1 MLQARYPV
9 ALLPAGEAEIL
20 RRSCSGKF
28 SKTLRVE
35 VPTSICSASA
45 SFQTLSAKMPEI
57 IPRSIPPLGS
67 LKAVLFDVDGT
78 LCDSDPLH
86 YAAFRDMLQEIGYNG
101 GVPITEEFFVKYIS
115 GRFNPDI
122 GRFLFPEWEVAA
134 QTKFTEDKEAYFRR
148 MAANQLEAHKGLH
161 KFCEWLKKKNIRRAA
176 VTNAPRLNAEQM
188 IAGIGLGDFFEHLVI
203 GSECTRAKPFPDPY
217 LTGLTALGLPADQAF
232 VFEDSPAGI
241 KAAVAAELAV
251 VGILAGNPRAS
262 LLEAGASFVIESF
275 DDPALWKAL
284 GEEDSSQREL

>member
-9 ALLPAGEAEIL
+9 ALLPAGAAKIL
-20 RRSCSGKF
+20 RQFCSGNY
-28 SKTLRVE
+28 SKNLRVK
-35 VPTSICSASA
+35 VQTSICSASA
-45 SFQTLSAKMPEI
+45 SFQTLSAKMPEV

-86 YAAFRDMLQEIGYNG
+86 YAAFRDMLQEVGYNG
-101 GVPITEEFFVKYIS
+101 AVPITEEFFSKYIS
-115 GRFNPDI
+115 GKFNPDI

-134 QTKFTEDKEAYFRR
+134 QTKFLDDKEAYFRR
-148 MAANQLEAHKGLH
+148 MAANQLEGHKGLH

-188 IAGIGLGDFFEHLVI
+188 IASIGLGDFFEHLVI

-217 LTGLTALGLPADQAF
+217 MTGLSLLGLPADQAF

-251 VGILAGNPRAS
+251 VGVLAGNPRAS

-284 GEEDSSQREL
+284 GEEDLSQ